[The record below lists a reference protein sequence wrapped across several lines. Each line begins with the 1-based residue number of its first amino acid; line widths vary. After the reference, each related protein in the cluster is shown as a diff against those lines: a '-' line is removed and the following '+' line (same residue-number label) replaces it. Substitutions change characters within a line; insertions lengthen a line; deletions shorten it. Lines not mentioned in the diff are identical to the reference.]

1 MIMRLKINFLTV
13 GIFLTFACFTAC
25 QVSNNSNSL
34 SDLLQQK
41 LDSLTKEQIIPGV
54 TLAVRYGN
62 GTNISLASGYADV
75 ESKIAMK
82 PDDVMFSGSVGK
94 TYVAAVVLKLYE
106 KNLINLK
113 AKAIEYLKDE
123 AWFSKVPN
131 AKDITI
137 EMLLNHTAG
146 IPEYVYHKEVWEQLK
161 QNPDKIWSVEDRLL
175 YVFGSKPSNAPGEGW
190 EYADSHYLV
199 LGLIIEKVTGKNYYD
214 VLDEL
219 IIKPCSLLNTSPS
232 DKREIKGLVVT
243 GYTNLTEV
251 FFLPK
256 KMLSD
261 GKYAFNPQ
269 MEWTG
274 GGLVTNVSDLTK
286 WAHQLY
292 GGDLLKIET
301 QELML
306 TPAPFKTGLFEN
318 AGYGLGSF
326 VGKTDSV
333 IYYGH
338 TGFVPGYI
346 TYIQYIPK
354 YRIAIAIQFNSDA
367 SHENF
372 SMKSYFNDIKRTI
385 IEDFIK
391 RQ

>member
-1 MIMRLKINFLTV
+1 MKLLYLIALSGLIS
-13 GIFLTFACFTAC
+13 FTSC
-25 QVSNNSNSL
+25 SNQTGKEKL
-34 SDLLQQK
+34 YVDVQKK
-41 LDSLTKEQIIPGV
+41 LDSITLSRVVPGV
-54 TLAVRYGN
+54 TLSVRFGDN
-62 GTNISLASGYADV
+62 TELSWASGYADV
-75 ESKIAMK
+75 EGKIVMK
-82 PDDVMFSGSVGK
+82 PTDIMFSGSVGK

-113 AKAIEYLKDE
+113 ARAIDYLKDE
-123 AWFSKVPN
+123 TWFLKVPN
-131 AKDITI
+131 AKDITV

-146 IPEYVYHKEVWEQLK
+146 IPEYVYHKEVWAQLK
-161 QNPDKIWSVEDRLL
+161 ENPDKVWSVEERLS

-199 LGLIIEKVTGKNYYD
+199 LGLIIEKVTGKSYYD

-219 IIKPCSLLNTSPS
+219 IIKPCNLLNTFPS
-232 DKREIKGLVVT
+232 DEREINGLVVA

-256 KMLSD
+256 KVLSD

-286 WAHQLY
+286 WAQQLY
-292 GGDLLKIET
+292 GGDVLKTET
-301 QELML
+301 KKLML
-306 TPAPFKTGLFEN
+306 TPAPFKTGLFED
-318 AGYGLGSF
+318 AMYGLGCF
-326 VGKTDSV
+326 IGETEGVR
-333 IYYGH
+333 YYGH

-346 TYIQYIPK
+346 TYIQYIPNYK
-354 YRIAIAIQFNSDA
+354 IAIALQFNNDA

-372 SMKSYFNDIKRTI
+372 SMKSYFNTIKKAI
-385 IEDFIK
+385 IEDCM
-391 RQ
+391 RVNN